1 MYSSSRTTPR
11 FNLKIPIRI
20 RRLDE
25 MGSAEYTVV
34 SSNVSAG
41 GVYFASD
48 LQLKLGTPVRVYF
61 RIPEQIAGK
70 PAPRWCCEGR
80 VIHVHPSG
88 RLGKELGIGICF
100 RMYSLLTPSRLEA
113 TGERLPMRTGRLQ
126 NETIGS

>member
-1 MYSSSRTTPR
+1 MYSSSRATPR

-25 MGSAEYTVV
+25 VGSAEHTVM

-70 PAPRWCCEGR
+70 PVPRWCCEGR
-80 VIHVHPSG
+80 VTHVHSSG

-100 RMYSLLTPSRLEA
+100 QLYSLLTPSRLEA
-113 TGERLPMRTGRLQ
+113 TGERLPIRGASL
-126 NETIGS
+126 GPC

>member
-1 MYSSSRTTPR
+1 MFSSSRTTPR

-25 MGSAEYTVV
+25 MGSPEHTVV

-70 PAPRWCCEGR
+70 HVPRWCCEGR
-80 VIHVHPSG
+80 VIHVHSSG
-88 RLGKELGIGICF
+88 RSGKELGIGISF
-100 RMYSLLTPSRLEA
+100 QVYSLLTDARLEA
-113 TGERLPMRTGRLQ
+113 TGERLPMRASNLGPR
-126 NETIGS
+126 